1 MLTPSA
7 CSLSGFS
14 GLIMLVEVTDRLDTG
29 YRSGVARYDGLITI
43 GRNQIYDS
51 SFTWEDPKKKRWHL
65 WDQRLQSA
73 QQRFLNHTGAEES
86 YILHVIERGRTGKM
100 SDKSIPEVDLQF
112 SRRDAQ
118 NLTCAAV
125 C

>member
-14 GLIMLVEVTDRLDTG
+14 GLIVLVEVTDRLDTG

-51 SFTWEDPKKKRWHL
+51 SFTWEDPKKK
-65 WDQRLQSA
+65 DGIYGI
-73 QQRFLNHTGAEES
+73 N
-86 YILHVIERGRTGKM
+86 VCN
-100 SDKSIPEVDLQF
+100 
-112 SRRDAQ
+112 RRSSGF
-118 NLTCAAV
+118 
-125 C
+125 